1 MAAASFDSPTEG
13 LDFVQ
18 TQHVQ
23 TVRGDYVHSAYI
35 ARAHRGADLSAVVTQ
50 NGVPIQE
57 RGQVL
62 KVGMIPPERRYAVG
76 PVVDGRAEVL
86 PRLDFEAEHLQHYVD
101 AYAQTK
107 GAKLDNPALRHIPAV
122 RHFVSVTVHPSDAR
136 RLLPLGQPVEGGPPP
151 APPETFW
158 SDTLGREVTQA
169 EVVALKNGPDPR
181 DAAIR
186 DLQAKLEAATA
197 KLDAAPALLQK
208 SDKVKPAKALN
219 TAPCGKQ
226 MAQGMPMHM
235 KHCKKP
241 ECAEAR
247 APKE

>member
-18 TQHVQ
+18 TPHVQ

-122 RHFVSVTVHPSDAR
+122 RAFVAVTVHPSDAR

-169 EVVALKNGPDPR
+169 EVVALGQNRSDPR
-181 DAAIR
+181 DAE
-186 DLQAKLEAATA
+186 LKLLNAKLEALTA
-197 KLDAAPALLQK
+197 KLDAVAAPEPKAA
-208 SDKVKPAKALN
+208 KPAKALK

-226 MAQGMPMHM
+226 MATGMPMHA